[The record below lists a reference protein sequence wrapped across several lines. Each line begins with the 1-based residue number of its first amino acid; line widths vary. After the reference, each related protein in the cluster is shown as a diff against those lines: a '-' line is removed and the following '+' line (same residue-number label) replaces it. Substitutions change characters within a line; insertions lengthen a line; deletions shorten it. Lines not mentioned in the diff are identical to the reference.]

1 MESKNTFI
9 YYDNI
14 LGSDIKALR
23 MGAGTPVF
31 SRILGG
37 SNMRSVERKKVTK
50 SGYSSV
56 MGTLGFEPRS
66 AGLFP
71 VHSSSQSSPH
81 QLTRF

>member
-37 SNMRSVERKKVTK
+37 SNMCGLEVKKNNKVR
-50 SGYSSV
+50 V
-56 MGTLGFEPRS
+56 F
-66 AGLFP
+66 
-71 VHSSSQSSPH
+71 V
-81 QLTRF
+81 

>member
-1 MESKNTFI
+1 MCGLE
-9 YYDNI
+9 
-14 LGSDIKALR
+14 
-23 MGAGTPVF
+23 V
-31 SRILGG
+31 
-37 SNMRSVERKKVTK
+37 KKVTK

-71 VHSSSQSSPH
+71 VHSSSQSSPY